1 MNSNIIKKKF
11 IPLIGINEECTGLSK
26 NYCKNCCNSFKD
38 SLAWCDHCISSKCV
52 NNYSLFFN
60 NNPIEPVSP
69 PPLALQNEQK
79 QGVHY
84 SKEELEQYATETR
97 TVECQLNNKDNEEIN
112 KTDEDVVKKLEFMYG
127 FKESN
132 SIVSTIDDTT
142 KTLDNQVHSNQVH
155 SNQVHSNQVHSNQ
168 VHSNQVH
175 SNQLQVP
182 RNRSRSPR
190 RNNSKINHRITQQHI
205 IRVPTKELAKFA
217 IEAALDRGIYN
228 LRVFVN

>member
-1 MNSNIIKKKF
+1 MNSNTIKKNKF
-11 IPLIGINEECTGLSK
+11 IPLNGIDEECTGLSK

-38 SLAWCDHCISSKCV
+38 SLAWCDHCISSKCK

-60 NNPIEPVSP
+60 NNPIEPLKGV
-69 PPLALQNEQK
+69 ALENKVEQEEK

-84 SKEELEQYATETR
+84 SKEELTQYVTETEP
-97 TVECQLNNKDNEEIN
+97 VKSQLNNKDNEEID

-142 KTLDNQVHSNQVH
+142 KTLDNQVTSNQI
-155 SNQVHSNQVHSNQ
+155 
-168 VHSNQVH
+168 
-175 SNQLQVP
+175 P

-190 RNNSKINHRITQQHI
+190 RNNFKINHRITQQHI
-205 IRVPTKELAKFA
+205 IRVPTKELAKVA

>member
-1 MNSNIIKKKF
+1 MNSNTIKKNKF
-11 IPLIGINEECTGLSK
+11 IPLNGIDEECTGLSK

-142 KTLDNQVHSNQVH
+142 KTLDNQVHINQVH
-155 SNQVHSNQVHSNQ
+155 SN
-168 VHSNQVH
+168 
-175 SNQLQVP
+175 QVP

>member
-1 MNSNIIKKKF
+1 M
-11 IPLIGINEECTGLSK
+11 
-26 NYCKNCCNSFKD
+26 
-38 SLAWCDHCISSKCV
+38 
-52 NNYSLFFN
+52 FFN

-69 PPLALQNEQK
+69 PPLALENEQK

-84 SKEELEQYATETR
+84 SKEELTQYATETE
-97 TVECQLNNKDNEEIN
+97 TVECQLNRKDNEEID

-155 SNQVHSNQVHSNQ
+155 SNQV
-168 VHSNQVH
+168 
-175 SNQLQVP
+175 QVP

>member
-11 IPLIGINEECTGLSK
+11 TPLIGINEECTGLSK

-60 NNPIEPVSP
+60 NNPKEPVKEVIV
-69 PPLALQNEQK
+69 ALENDEK
-79 QGVHY
+79 QGIHY
-84 SKEELEQYATETR
+84 SKEELTQYATDS
-97 TVECQLNNKDNEEIN
+97 VESQLNNEID
-112 KTDEDVVKKLEFMYG
+112 KTVDCDSKLDEDGIQVFKK
-127 FKESN
+127 
-132 SIVSTIDDTT
+132 SISTT
-142 KTLDNQVHSNQVH
+142 KTLDNQGPSNQI
-155 SNQVHSNQVHSNQ
+155 
-168 VHSNQVH
+168 
-175 SNQLQVP
+175 P

>member
-1 MNSNIIKKKF
+1 MNSNTIKKNKF
-11 IPLIGINEECTGLSK
+11 VPLIGINEECAGF
-26 NYCKNCCNSFKD
+26 CKNCCNSFKD
-38 SLAWCDHCISSKCV
+38 SLAWCDHCISSKCK
-52 NNYSLFFN
+52 NNYSMFFN
-60 NNPIEPVSP
+60 NNPIEPVKEV
-69 PPLALQNEQK
+69 LEEK

-84 SKEELEQYATETR
+84 SKEELTKYATETDS
-97 TVECQLNNKDNEEIN
+97 VESQLNNKDNEEID

-155 SNQVHSNQVHSNQ
+155 SNQVQI
-168 VHSNQVH
+168 
-175 SNQLQVP
+175 P

-190 RNNSKINHRITQQHI
+190 RNNFKINHRITQQHI
-205 IRVPTKELAKFA
+205 IRVPTKELAKVA

>member
-11 IPLIGINEECTGLSK
+11 TPLIGINEECTGLSK

-142 KTLDNQVHSNQVH
+142 KTLDNQVHINQVH
-155 SNQVHSNQVHSNQ
+155 SN
-168 VHSNQVH
+168 
-175 SNQLQVP
+175 QVP